1 MKRIM
6 ALTLSIIAF
15 LCFIINASS
24 KEIPDIPVIIS
35 DSGQITEEERLMLE
49 VLGRRNPIEEFQI
62 VKTYGGSFLSG
73 FANEATLSSLLNDGY
88 IEEVQ
93 YASWYMKCR
102 EYGIE
107 YCGVSVT
114 EKEFM
119 EMNLSNQR
127 NLDERWFECVFSYED
142 IFDSTLATADLDQ
155 LEVTEKYIFNA
166 YDETEGVFVYYVT
179 SCGDYIYYL
188 PNPNLPD
195 KAYLLPYEKF
205 CDLAKIICKNFDSS
219 RGYGGR
225 ENIEDLYDLSEYKV
239 GSANTRRARIIFCIA
254 SVIIIAGTAIFIICQ
269 KKKKAT
275 VTTNPQT
282 EQTA

>member
-1 MKRIM
+1 MKKVIGAM
-6 ALTLSIIAF
+6 MLLSLI
-15 LCFIINASS
+15 LCLIINASS
-24 KEIPDIPVIIS
+24 EEIPDIPVIIS
-35 DSGQITEEERLMLE
+35 DSGQITEEEWLMLK
-49 VLGRRNPIEEFQI
+49 VIGRRNQLEKFQI
-62 VKTYGGSFLSG
+62 VKIYGGCFLSG

-93 YASWYMKCR
+93 YALWNMKDR
-102 EYGIE
+102 QYDIN
-107 YCGVSVT
+107 YCGVNIA
-114 EKEFM
+114 EKEFI

-127 NLDERWFECVFSYED
+127 GVDERWFECAFSYED

-166 YDETEGVFVYYVT
+166 YEKTEGVFVYYVT
-179 SCGDYIYYL
+179 NYGDYIYYL
-188 PNPNLPD
+188 PNPNLTD

-205 CDLAKIICKNFDSS
+205 CDLAKIIYQNFDSS

-239 GSANTRRARIIFCIA
+239 GSADARRARIVSCCA
-254 SVIIIAGTAIFIICQ
+254 LIIIIPATAVFIIRK
-269 KKKKAT
+269 KKKKA
-275 VTTNPQT
+275 VATTAPQP

>member
-15 LCFIINASS
+15 FCFIINASS
-24 KEIPDIPVIIS
+24 ASIPDIPVIIS

-93 YASWYMKCR
+93 YALWYMKHR
-102 EYGIE
+102 EYDID
-107 YCGVSVT
+107 YCGVSIA
-114 EKEFM
+114 EKEFI
-119 EMNLSNQR
+119 EMNLSNKR
-127 NLDERWFECVFSYED
+127 ELDERWFECVFSYED

-179 SCGDYIYYL
+179 GYGDYIYYL
-188 PNPNLPD
+188 PNPNITD

-239 GSANTRRARIIFCIA
+239 GSANTRRAIIISCI
-254 SVIIIAGTAIFIICQ
+254 VLVMIIAGTAIFIIR
-269 KKKKAT
+269 KKKRKAIAA
-275 VTTNPQT
+275 TNPQT
-282 EQTA
+282 EQTV

>member
-1 MKRIM
+1 MKKAIGVM
-6 ALTLSIIAF
+6 MLFSLI
-15 LCFIINASS
+15 LCLIINASS

-35 DSGQITEEERLMLE
+35 DSGQITKEERLMLE
-49 VLGRRNPIEEFQI
+49 VLGRRNPIEEFQT

-88 IEEVQ
+88 IGEIQ
-93 YASWYMKCR
+93 YALWSMIHPEYMVS
-102 EYGIE
+102 
-107 YCGVSVT
+107 YCGVSIT

-188 PNPNLPD
+188 PNPNITD

-254 SVIIIAGTAIFIICQ
+254 SVIIIAGTAIFIIRK

-282 EQTA
+282 EQTT